1 MGNLVF
7 KQDIGILI
15 ETDRASFWASLFLY
29 IFFNVS
35 IQNNLSQLELLKH
48 INIIG
53 FQDSLTTYF
62 VL

>member
-15 ETDRASFWASLFLY
+15 ETDRAPFWANLFLY

-48 INIIG
+48 ISIIG